1 MGRINLA
8 ALRVRKK
15 ALLGLDSNL
24 KSVNF
29 APVWLNIT
37 ADVPPSQILTRQQ
50 PIQHPPTT
58 IRTKTLPNGRTQQTA
73 ITHIPRRSKKARPS
87 RMFSP
92 LSLQYEE
99 DTLRKTFFSDH
110 PWELARPRV
119 LVETSGDSHVE
130 VDWSTGIQQPNL
142 PLSGENVVQRQLYL
156 LQNIPD
162 ISTAEA
168 YDIARKEFYTER
180 RREHTAM
187 RIAVEEAEN
196 LGAKFGPSAMS
207 KAMKIES
214 KWYDDWE
221 KWANVVQMENDQRNA
236 SFSGNQLQV
245 ENRALD
251 ETRKVE
257 GVAGS
262 AAGDLGGK
270 APMGN
275 RIGSNTVSSAV
286 GRGLG
291 RDSNR
296 VGRQL

>member
-1 MGRINLA
+1 M
-8 ALRVRKK
+8 
-15 ALLGLDSNL
+15 
-24 KSVNF
+24 
-29 APVWLNIT
+29 
-37 ADVPPSQILTRQQ
+37 
-50 PIQHPPTT
+50 
-58 IRTKTLPNGRTQQTA
+58 
-73 ITHIPRRSKKARPS
+73 
-87 RMFSP
+87 
-92 LSLQYEE
+92 
-99 DTLRKTFFSDH
+99 
-110 PWELARPRV
+110 
-119 LVETSGDSHVE
+119 ETSGDSHVE

-245 ENRALD
+245 ENRAFGRD
-251 ETRKVE
+251 EE
-257 GVAGS
+257 GRGRRREC
-262 AAGDLGGK
+262 GWGFGGK
-270 APMGN
+270 GADGE
-275 RIGSNTVSSAV
+275 
-286 GRGLG
+286 
-291 RDSNR
+291 
-296 VGRQL
+296 